1 MNNRRIVVEKQWNLG
16 IMGNSIRPFI
26 KNGMVYGYDV
36 AANELIDSIL
46 MYSNSNKV
54 TCFYEPEQYQ
64 ESILLRKINK
74 ANRNRMDCK
83 LDMISEYD
91 LLFGNVKNVDIQ
103 VLHNVDNQFVQLC
116 GLREA
121 LGLNIPITFTIH
133 CASYPQY
140 LDEYFLPMVI
150 SPLRPYDVFICT
162 SEAVRDAVRKLL
174 KKVES
179 YTGRECDLR
188 LEIIPLGIRT
198 DKFKQG
204 NKTELRQKYGIDP
217 NDFVILWLGRFEIEQ
232 KADLYPLLLVFS
244 RLVKKN
250 KTKNLKLV
258 LAGYQPTNS
267 NYLSVLKEQV
277 NTLGIIDNVI
287 FMENHDVMNRN
298 ELYALSDVFTSPI
311 DNIQETF
318 GITPIEAMACG
329 VPQVVSDWD
338 GYKDTVED
346 GVTGFR
352 VPTYW
357 AECDKDIN
365 KFGMLPYD
373 EVSRCNLYHYLMSQ
387 TVVIDIIKYEE
398 AFQKLIDDEEL
409 RKTMGEQSRK
419 RAEQHYDWKVIIE
432 QYNNLWERLIK
443 KAENTPVSNTN
454 ERTLSPEFFNCFSHY
469 ATGIFDGDTKFA
481 TLSCNDEEAICYMEN
496 YTDSYGIFDQELAQN
511 VVECLKNKIMS
522 MNEINDKFSDVP
534 KDVIRRTVMRLCKY
548 GLINIVNI

>member
-1 MNNRRIVVEKQWNLG
+1 M
-16 IMGNSIRPFI
+16 
-26 KNGMVYGYDV
+26 
-36 AANELIDSIL
+36 
-46 MYSNSNKV
+46 
-54 TCFYEPEQYQ
+54 
-64 ESILLRKINK
+64 
-74 ANRNRMDCK
+74 
-83 LDMISEYD
+83 
-91 LLFGNVKNVDIQ
+91 
-103 VLHNVDNQFVQLC
+103 
-116 GLREA
+116 
-121 LGLNIPITFTIH
+121 
-133 CASYPQY
+133 
-140 LDEYFLPMVI
+140 
-150 SPLRPYDVFICT
+150 
-162 SEAVRDAVRKLL
+162 
-174 KKVES
+174 
-179 YTGRECDLR
+179 
-188 LEIIPLGIRT
+188 
-198 DKFKQG
+198 
-204 NKTELRQKYGIDP
+204 
-217 NDFVILWLGRFEIEQ
+217 
-232 KADLYPLLLVFS
+232 
-244 RLVKKN
+244 
-250 KTKNLKLV
+250 
-258 LAGYQPTNS
+258 
-267 NYLSVLKEQV
+267 LKEQV

-443 KAENTPVSNTN
+443 K
-454 ERTLSPEFFNCFSHY
+454 
-469 ATGIFDGDTKFA
+469 
-481 TLSCNDEEAICYMEN
+481 
-496 YTDSYGIFDQELAQN
+496 Q
-511 VVECLKNKIMS
+511 KIHQFL
-522 MNEINDKFSDVP
+522 IQ
-534 KDVIRRTVMRLCKY
+534 MRGHFL
-548 GLINIVNI
+548 GVL